1 MVIINYICINQSN
14 KIMSRKYKFFN
25 KHKPYFVTY
34 SVINWIDVFTRN
46 AYKNVML
53 DSWNYCMKNKG
64 LRIHAWCIMTNHMH
78 MIVSSEQEE
87 LSDIMRDMKS
97 YTSTTLRKTISNNPK
112 ESRKKWIL
120 EMMIEAGSSNNNNKG
135 FQFWQQHNH
144 PLILN
149 SNKLIEQKL
158 NYIHNNPVKAG
169 FVEKPEDYLYSSARD
184 YIGIK
189 GLIDVDM
196 IDL

>member
-1 MVIINYICINQSN
+1 
-14 KIMSRKYKFFN
+14 
-25 KHKPYFVTY
+25 
-34 SVINWIDVFTRN
+34 
-46 AYKNVML
+46 ML

-64 LRIHAWCIMTNHMH
+64 LKIHSWCIMTNHVH

-87 LSDIMRDMKS
+87 LSNIMRDMKS
-97 YTSTTLRKTISNNPK
+97 YTSTTLKKTISNNPN
-112 ESRKKWIL
+112 ESRKRWIL
-120 EMMIEAGSSNNNNKG
+120 EMMKLAGSSNNNNKG

-149 SNKLIEQKL
+149 TNKLIEQKL

-169 FVEKPEDYLYSSARD
+169 FVDKPEEYLYSSARD

-189 GLIDVDM
+189 GLIDVEL